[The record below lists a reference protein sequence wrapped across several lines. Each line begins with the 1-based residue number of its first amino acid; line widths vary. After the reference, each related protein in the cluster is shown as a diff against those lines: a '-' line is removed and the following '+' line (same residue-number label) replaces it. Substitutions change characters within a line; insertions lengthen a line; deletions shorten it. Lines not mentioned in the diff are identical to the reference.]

1 MTTQVLRKPVFSWKK
16 AIQPITNFFRSIYDA
31 MVEARRLQAAMQLA
45 NILKAQN
52 RDFKDWSHGELVNA
66 ILSEKPIGMDKR
78 PL

>member
-1 MTTQVLRKPVFSWKK
+1 
-16 AIQPITNFFRSIYDA
+16 